1 MFIAHYKAVDKAKEF
16 YSNRRSKL
24 DFPTQVEY
32 KNDKYL
38 LSSTYIVSSDG
49 LEKMIKEMAIKSNI
63 DYNVELD

>member
-38 LSSTYIVSSDG
+38 LSSTYIVSSD
-49 LEKMIKEMAIKSNI
+49 
-63 DYNVELD
+63 

>member
-38 LSSTYIVSSDG
+38 LLSTYIISSDG
-49 LEKMIKEMAIKSNI
+49 QEKMIKDMATKSNI

>member
-16 YSNRRSKL
+16 YSNRRNKL

-38 LSSTYIVSSDG
+38 LASTYIVSSDG
-49 LEKMIKEMAIKSNI
+49 QEKMIKDMAIKLNI
-63 DYNVELD
+63 DYNVKLD

>member
-16 YSNRRSKL
+16 YSNRRNKL

-38 LSSTYIVSSDG
+38 LASTYIISSDG
-49 LEKMIKEMAIKSNI
+49 QEKMIKDMATKSNI
-63 DYNVELD
+63 DYNVKLD

>member
-1 MFIAHYKAVDKAKEF
+1 MFRAHYKAVDKAKEF

-38 LSSTYIVSSDG
+38 LLSTYIISSDG
-49 LEKMIKEMAIKSNI
+49 QEKMIKDMATKSNI